1 MKAFFKSLNLARGII
16 LASLLGAVVLLW
28 MGLKNA
34 SRLAELKQ
42 NYSTDVSKLATQLA
56 QLARKHSQLSDNLKG
71 ENLQGE
77 AEIQSYIYKVAGMDR
92 VEVGNLN
99 LNPSQPDPFTK
110 GIVDKKVDIRP
121 DNRERTFARTTIAN
135 FLYTLEE
142 QSRRVKVTMIKI
154 DNGDK
159 RVKPAEVPNDKW
171 TFEAEVTSRQRS
183 EP

>member
-28 MGLKNA
+28 MGWRNA

-42 NYSTDVSKLATQLA
+42 NYFTDVSKLATQLA
-56 QLARKHSQLSDNLKG
+56 QLARRHSQLSDNLKG
-71 ENLQGE
+71 ENLQSK
-77 AEIQSYIYKVAGMDR
+77 AEIQSYIYRIGGMER
-92 VEVGNLN
+92 VEIGNLN
-99 LNPSQPDPFTK
+99 LTPSAPDPFTK

-135 FLYTLEE
+135 FLFTLEQ

-154 DNGDK
+154 ENGEK
-159 RVKPAEVPNDKW
+159 RVKPTEVPNEKW